1 MHFIGALSYSTAAYR
16 IDTTDEQLHNSALSR
31 MAKLTESEL
40 DRHLKDLVNWERFA
54 LHLPKMKQPDICLIK
69 KNETDV
75 TLQRLA
81 LYEKWLKVYPDA
93 SWKDVVQALE
103 TIEENTIARDLKK
116 ALISVRPQARLGNVK
131 VSRDIVE
138 ELKSLET
145 TFVSITEDVKSKV
158 ENVVVNDRL
167 SVPRLV
173 SRTLEERAYHIP
185 ELYSVNTHFDYFT
198 AIQPHYSF
206 LNCHLIIRLAV
217 FLSQYILKHEKE
229 FEEKVLKP
237 AKDYDKRVE
246 SFKDTTQ
253 VIDLRNHLDQFIPN
267 LVSDASLHVIIMIEK
282 SWGQY
287 NIWLVEELVRSLFG
301 LTSHNECQWFRV
313 RPGSLIVSFLVPKYL
328 MMLLIVNSVK
338 KLHFMRL
345 MGVISLQVGRIY
357 VLKDMGG
364 TSFSFQNSLIRATIS
379 NDFQVVQ
386 FLIQVML
393 IDVNT
398 QLKGNNAT
406 AGNDVFEIYHITER
420 FKKVQNSFVTLRQQV
435 EELLIN
441 TKNLTLAR
449 MVEYIIESMP
459 HFDEILRSVVSTPSL
474 IEVVRPHYNFLNP
487 KMIVNL
493 AHLSSNLAQQAKVLS
508 NDINTLKSITQVA
521 YLQYP
526 LNQYIETFKSSVSI
540 KVAVVLSNVWR
551 SCSVSVVEMLIEK
564 VFSLKYFDYFQWF
577 RVVFGSLLVVLLAPK
592 HMKGLLVKE
601 SKENKQLLKLM
612 GVISVKVGSDF
623 TMREKD
629 DEYTFNKGI
638 AQAKLIKND
647 VLVQFLSMAKENAL
661 ANVNLSIDSNQNY
674 VIKPDPDST
683 ALMIA
688 CCNNNLSLVKFLL
701 DNNANP
707 NIKTKRNF
715 TALMYAC
722 IVGNS
727 KIVQLLLNCNA
738 NIDEVNVQ
746 MDTAM
751 HIACNCDNAKVV
763 ETLLSKPLKIDM
775 KDENSQTPLCI
786 ASRKGQLHIV
796 QRLLRAKA
804 DPKIRDKYGQIALRI
819 ASDRAYSQV
828 VEKLLEVQVDP
839 PDEVDE
845 NGVAAL
851 HVATSQ
857 GHSLIVKQLL
867 RAKANPDIQDPYGT
881 TALYSASENG
891 YLHIV
896 KILLDA
902 HANPNIRCNDGATP
916 LFRASWNSHSEIVE
930 ALLAARADPNIQDH
944 LGRTALYIASY
955 EGLSKIAALLLKANA
970 NPNIPKHNGAT
981 PLYIACQ
988 ECYLEIATMLLKA
1001 KADPNIQTT
1010 DDGTTA
1016 LHMAVAYGNIKL
1028 VQLLLKFGADAS
1040 IVDFRGLS
1048 TLAIARLYNKND
1060 IVKVL
1065 QRAL

>member
-1 MHFIGALSYSTAAYR
+1 M
-16 IDTTDEQLHNSALSR
+16 
-31 MAKLTESEL
+31 
-40 DRHLKDLVNWERFA
+40 
-54 LHLPKMKQPDICLIK
+54 
-69 KNETDV
+69 
-75 TLQRLA
+75 
-81 LYEKWLKVYPDA
+81 
-93 SWKDVVQALE
+93 
-103 TIEENTIARDLKK
+103 
-116 ALISVRPQARLGNVK
+116 
-131 VSRDIVE
+131 
-138 ELKSLET
+138 
-145 TFVSITEDVKSKV
+145 
-158 ENVVVNDRL
+158 VVNDRL

-173 SRTLEERAYHIP
+173 SHTLEERAYHIP
-185 ELYSVNTHFDYFT
+185 ELYSVKNPFDYFT
-198 AIQPHYSF
+198 AIHPQYSF

-217 FLSQYILKHEKE
+217 FLSQYVLKHEKE
-229 FEEKVLKP
+229 FEEKVVKP

-253 VIDLRNHLDQFIPN
+253 VIVLRNHLDQFIPN
-267 LVSDASLHVIIMIEK
+267 LVSDASLHVIIVIEK

-287 NIWLVEELVRSLFG
+287 NIWLVEELVRTLFG
-301 LTSHNECQWFRV
+301 LTSHDECQWFRV

-364 TSFSFQNSLIRATIS
+364 TSFSFENSLIRAARS
-379 NDFQVVQ
+379 DDFQVIQ
-386 FLIQVML
+386 FLVQVML

-398 QLKGNNAT
+398 QLKGDNAT
-406 AGNDVFEIYHITER
+406 VGNNVFELYHITDR
-420 FKKVQNSFVTLRQQV
+420 LKVFQNSFVTLRQQV
-435 EELLIN
+435 EESLIIN
-441 TKNLTLAR
+441 TKKMSRAR

-459 HFDEILRSVVSTPSL
+459 HFDEILRPVVSTHSL
-474 IEVVRPHYNFLNP
+474 LEVVRPHYNFLNP

-493 AHLSSNLAQQAKVLS
+493 AHLSSSFAQSAKVLS
-508 NDINTLKSITQVA
+508 NQINSLKRTTQVA

-526 LNQYIETFKSSVSI
+526 LNQYLETFQSSTSI
-540 KVAVVLSNVWR
+540 KLAVVLSNVWH
-551 SCSVSVVEMLIEK
+551 SCSVSVVEMLIKK

-577 RVVFGSLLVVLLAPK
+577 RVDFGSLLVVLLAPK

-601 SKENKQLLKLM
+601 SKENKELLKLM
-612 GVISVKVGSDF
+612 GVISVKVGSDL
-623 TMREKD
+623 TTSEKD

-638 AQAKLIKND
+638 AQAKMIKNND
-647 VLVQFLSMAKENAL
+647 LVQFLSTAKENAL
-661 ANVNLSIDSNQNY
+661 ANVKILFIDSNNNFF
-674 VIKPDPDST
+674 IIPDPDLT

-738 NIDEVNVQ
+738 NIDEVSVQ

-763 ETLLSKPLKIDM
+763 QILLSKPLKIDM
-775 KDENSQTPLCI
+775 KDENGQTPLCI
-786 ASRKGQLHIV
+786 ASSKGNLHIV

-804 DPKIRDKYGQIALRI
+804 DPKIRDKHGQTALRI
-819 ASDRAYSQV
+819 ASDQGYSQV

-839 PDEVDE
+839 PDGLDVT
-845 NGVAAL
+845 GVAAL
-851 HVATSQ
+851 HIATFH
-857 GHSLIVKQLL
+857 GRSLIVKQLL

-881 TALYSASENG
+881 TALYTARENG
-891 YLHIV
+891 NSQIV
-896 KILLDA
+896 KILLGA
-902 HANPNIRCNDGATP
+902 HANPNIQCDTGTTP
-916 LFRASWNSHSEIVE
+916 LFLASQNGHSEIVE
-930 ALLAARADPNIQDH
+930 ALLAAHADPNIQDH

-955 EGLSKIAALLLKANA
+955 EGLSEIAGLLLKANA
-970 NPNIPKHNGAT
+970 NPNIPKHNGTT
-981 PLYIACQ
+981 PLHVACQ

-1001 KADPNIQTT
+1001 KADPNIQKT
-1010 DDGTTA
+1010 DYGTTA
-1016 LHMAVAYGNIKL
+1016 LHMAVVYGNIEL

-1040 IVDFRGLS
+1040 IVDFHGRS
-1048 TLAIARLYNKND
+1048 TLAIARLCNKNG